1 MILHNDKEVF
11 HDAIVKTS
19 EMFSI
24 REIYIEKDYWVT
36 YALKTVF
43 GSPIGKECVF
53 KGGTALSKCFNL
65 IDRFSED
72 IDLVILNKPE
82 DTGGQLKKKLKAV
95 SEVIGSVLKE
105 IDVDGITNKKGQVRK
120 IAYEYDRICTG
131 EFGQIRDKII
141 LESSIFGF
149 YEPSSDEFVSSFIA
163 DMIKESGLDYL
174 LDKYEMHPFKVRVL
188 SKLRTFCEKIM
199 SLVKFSHT
207 ENAYEDLSNKIR
219 HFYDLHNMLKDEE
232 VLTFLEG
239 DDFDDM
245 LIRVGKDDKDKYKNN
260 AEWIDI
266 HPSESIVF
274 SDVEDCWGKISG
286 SYKTSFSEMVYGELP
301 QEKIIIE
308 SLKKISKRINRVDW
322 NLQ

>member
-120 IAYEYDRICTG
+120 IAYEYDRICRG

-174 LDKYEMHPFKVRVL
+174 LDKYEMYPFKVRVL

-219 HFYDLHNMLKDEE
+219 HFYDLHNMLNDEE

-308 SLKKISKRINRVDW
+308 SLKKISTRINRVDW
-322 NLQ
+322 KLQ